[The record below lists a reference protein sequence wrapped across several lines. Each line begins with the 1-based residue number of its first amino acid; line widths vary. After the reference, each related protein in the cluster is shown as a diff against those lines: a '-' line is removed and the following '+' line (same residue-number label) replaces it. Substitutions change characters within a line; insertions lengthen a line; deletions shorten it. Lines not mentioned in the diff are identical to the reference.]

1 MSENRK
7 TEIVEEEIEDFE
19 EEIKTSDSMSEVGLS
34 NIDSTEILRDEV
46 FEQFKLALLNEDP
59 TRILGK
65 FYNYCYQYTNF
76 EFDESAMNMDEAD
89 DVLRKVNILRD
100 KLLESLEEI
109 LSYRF
114 EDIKTNTLEF
124 QISFTTTI
132 EDNKYTIIIE
142 VFPDSFDLEIE

>member
-7 TEIVEEEIEDFE
+7 TEIIEEKIEDFE
-19 EEIKTSDSMSEVGLS
+19 EMTTSK
-34 NIDSTEILRDEV
+34 RDEV

-65 FYNYCYQYTNF
+65 FYNYCYEYTNF

-132 EDNKYTIIIE
+132 EESKYNIIIE

>member
-7 TEIVEEEIEDFE
+7 TEIIEEEIEDFE
-19 EEIKTSDSMSEVGLS
+19 ETTISK
-34 NIDSTEILRDEV
+34 RDEV

-65 FYNYCYQYTNF
+65 FYNYCYEYTNF

-109 LSYRF
+109 LSYKF

-142 VFPDSFDLEIE
+142 VFPDSFDLEIK

>member
-7 TEIVEEEIEDFE
+7 TEIIEEEIEDFE
-19 EEIKTSDSMSEVGLS
+19 ETTTSK
-34 NIDSTEILRDEV
+34 RDEV

-65 FYNYCYQYTNF
+65 FYNYCYEHINF

>member
-1 MSENRK
+1 MKQYGVTMSENRK

-19 EEIKTSDSMSEVGLS
+19 EELASK
-34 NIDSTEILRDEV
+34 RDEV

>member
-1 MSENRK
+1 MRENRK
-7 TEIVEEEIEDFE
+7 TEIIEEEIEDFE
-19 EEIKTSDSMSEVGLS
+19 EATTSK
-34 NIDSTEILRDEV
+34 RDEV

-65 FYNYCYQYTNF
+65 FYNYCHEYTNF